1 MRTDYNNLPEQIDYL
16 ISEIKEV
23 KEILSQRI
31 GKPEEIPK
39 FLSVEQL
46 KHYLYQQGVL
56 ISKSKLYKMTSKDEI
71 PCYKTGNRVYFSP
84 EEIDNWLSAYLNQ
97 KSKTNSGFSGQDTIK
112 DIMGSAL
119 FKKRKK

>member
-97 KSKTNSGFSGQDTIK
+97 KSKTNNTKEKREGIIK
-112 DIMGSAL
+112 S
-119 FKKRKK
+119 RKIIFIA

>member
-56 ISKSKLYKMTSKDEI
+56 ISL
-71 PCYKTGNRVYFSP
+71 N
-84 EEIDNWLSAYLNQ
+84 SAA
-97 KSKTNSGFSGQDTIK
+97 F
-112 DIMGSAL
+112 
-119 FKKRKK
+119 